1 MTYPDHEGT
10 LKLSKIVLFILISVT
25 LLNIGCGPQASQQGT
40 WSRDDGFKHK
50 VTQDVKESKEK
61 PADTVR

>member
-1 MTYPDHEGT
+1 M
-10 LKLSKIVLFILISVT
+10 KLSKIFLFATVAVLLST
-25 LLNIGCGPQASQQGT
+25 IGCGPQGSQQGT

-61 PADTVR
+61 PADAAK